1 MSIALASNSILEFL
15 KGSTAL
21 ETDNAAAVTAVD
33 MAFGSTQTSVSI
45 MISYGQMVS
54 GAFVPGTLAAPT
66 IVTVNLTSGAVTDQ
80 NGHLLGT
87 LTGSSLTAFVDT
99 LIGWRNTAESWLAS
113 VDLVLGTYT
122 AWPTS

>member
-1 MSIALASNSILEFL
+1 MSIALAATSILEFL

-21 ETDNAAAVTAVD
+21 ETDNAAAVTGINIAYTT
-33 MAFGSTQTSVSI
+33 AQTSVGI
-45 MISYGQMVS
+45 TISYGQMVS

-80 NGHLLGT
+80 NGNLLGT
-87 LTGSSLTAFVDT
+87 LTGSSLTAFIDT